1 MNNKITFCPN
11 CFLESRM
18 SEDVCRLCGAT
29 LDKKEYKM
37 NKLTVF
43 FVWFIILAFGY
54 AVGKFIQSVM
64 VSCIPN

>member
-1 MNNKITFCPN
+1 MKNRIVFCPH
-11 CFLESRM
+11 CFLENSM
-18 SEDVCRLCGAT
+18 SNDVCRLCGTT

-43 FVWFIILAFGY
+43 FVWFIVLAFGY
-54 AVGKFIQSVM
+54 VFGKFIQSVM

>member
-37 NKLTVF
+37 NKLTVL
-43 FVWFIILAFGY
+43 FVWVLVFSLGF
-54 AVGKFIQSVM
+54 VFGKFIQGVM
-64 VSCIPN
+64 TNCIPN